1 MKTQFFI
8 VEFECCLIR
17 GGEGGSL
24 YIVLLHLGNSC
35 LFIEMIGI
43 RECVITMLGFRVS
56 PCCFWGV

>member
-1 MKTQFFI
+1 MLFD
-8 VEFECCLIR
+8 R
-17 GGEGGSL
+17 GERGVHS
-24 YIVLLHLGNSC
+24 IVLLHLENSC